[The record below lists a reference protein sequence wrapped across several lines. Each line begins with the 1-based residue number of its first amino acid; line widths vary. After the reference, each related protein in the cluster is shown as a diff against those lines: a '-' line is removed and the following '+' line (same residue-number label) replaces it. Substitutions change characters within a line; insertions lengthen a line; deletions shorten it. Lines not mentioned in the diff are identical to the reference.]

1 MKTIIIQPP
10 LVQLNTP
17 YPSGAY
23 LLSFFKKLCKEENAS
38 SAEANDFATRKNISS
53 AKENDFFKSEE
64 NVPPSQKSNS
74 SQENAFWFD
83 LSTDLFHKI
92 FCRKGIEHI
101 FSKSSENALKLARQ
115 FENQGDENSAFQLRR
130 YVTEQNSWCEWIDA
144 IVQILCGS
152 YKFSGREFVHEFVR
166 SAYVPRGN
174 RVENYLANLN
184 RDVFADD
191 AQILASLSLAD
202 LADFISVC
210 YDKNFSLIR
219 YAENLATSVSSFDEI
234 LQSLDS
240 PILTDFLR
248 PLLHEKIS
256 QIFGKQD
263 FGESFSSNDN
273 DSPTTQIALNV
284 QDTLF
289 CISVPFPGCFVSAL
303 FCAREIKNL
312 FGKKAFISI
321 GGGYVN
327 TELRDV
333 KEKRLFDFCD
343 ILSFDKG
350 CGSYFQLFE
359 FFKQSNYS
367 MEETH
372 SFLRNQNCS
381 FYKMRYLNDKN
392 VVVSQLDNDEK
403 YENLEKQTLVSIIPD
418 FSTIDFAKYPRLSD
432 DQNPMHRIW
441 NDGAWIK
448 AFMAYGCYWH
458 RCTFCDT
465 SLDYVKNYCST
476 NISNLFD
483 GLYKQAEIVKV
494 YGIHFVD
501 EACPPAAMQKF
512 ALKNL
517 NISKTKQKFTFWG
530 NIRFEKT
537 FSRDLADLLAKGGL
551 TAVSAGIEVAT
562 GKGLNSVNKGTDIEN
577 IISACCAFKEAG
589 ILIHSYMIFGFWNQ
603 SEQDL
608 IDSMETLRQMFQAGL
623 LDSAFWHKFSLTKHS
638 TVFREWKEGKHP
650 ELKPIVNENQ
660 FAENAL
666 SFVGEEQSEKYSEP
680 LNSAL
685 NFWMERKKLSKN
697 VESYFPFKMPKP
709 SVSKNFVE
717 NLIQKYE
724 EKKNAA
730 FQKEPTFA
738 EKFVWLGGNP
748 IIVENGKTR
757 FCADKSHSDIYE
769 NHVSNKPSEQSR
781 NQYENLRCKICW
793 TFMGELYSAEIDK
806 NKSDEIKK
814 LLNQI
819 KAENFENKIS
829 EIAINSKNPATS
841 ESVKNAMNAA
851 KTENA
856 VELFYGERIIKI
868 LGKKLFFELRGKGL
882 CKLI

>member
-23 LLSFFKKLCKEENAS
+23 LLSFFKKLCDKENVP
-38 SAEANDFATRKNISS
+38 S
-53 AKENDFFKSEE
+53 AKENPSSLQENSSSLQAKRSNLTNNEE
-64 NVPPSQKSNS
+64 NV
-74 SQENAFWFD
+74 FWFD
-83 LSTDLFHKI
+83 LSTELFHKI

-174 RVENYLANLN
+174 RVENYLTNLN

-234 LQSLDS
+234 LQNLDS

-263 FGESFSSNDN
+263 SQN
-273 DSPTTQIALNV
+273 L

-327 TELRDV
+327 TELRDE

-350 CGSYFQLFE
+350 YGSYFQLFE

-367 MEETH
+367 MEETR

-381 FYKMRYLNDKN
+381 FYKMRYLNNKN
-392 VVVSQLDNDEK
+392 VVVSQLDNDKK

-483 GLYKQAEIVKV
+483 GLYKQAEIAKV

-685 NFWMERKKLSKN
+685 NFWMEGKKLSKN

-748 IIVENGKTR
+748 IIVENEKIR
-757 FCADKSHSDIYE
+757 FLAGESHSDIYE
-769 NHVSNKPSEQSR
+769 NRVSRKSAEQSR
-781 NQYENLRCKICW
+781 NQYENFRCKICW
-793 TFMGELYSAEIDK
+793 SFMGELYSAEIDR
-806 NKSDEIKK
+806 NKSDEIKN
-814 LLNQI
+814 LLHQI

-829 EIAINSKNPATS
+829 EIAINSKNQTAS
-841 ESVKNAMNAA
+841 ESVKNSVNTA

>member
-23 LLSFFKKLCKEENAS
+23 LLSFFKQLYS
-38 SAEANDFATRKNISS
+38 
-53 AKENDFFKSEE
+53 E
-64 NVPPSQKSNS
+64 NV
-74 SQENAFWFD
+74 FWFD
-83 LSTDLFHKI
+83 LSTELFHKI
-92 FCRKGIEHI
+92 FCRSGIEHI
-101 FSKSSENALKLARQ
+101 FSRASGKALKLARQ

-130 YVTEQNSWCEWIDA
+130 YVAEQNSWCEWIDA

-174 RVENYLANLN
+174 RVETYLSNLN
-184 RDVFADD
+184 RDVFSDD

-234 LQSLDS
+234 LQNLDS

-248 PLLHEKIS
+248 PLLHEKLL
-256 QIFGKQD
+256 QETQAD
-263 FGESFSSNDN
+263 F
-273 DSPTTQIALNV
+273 QM

-343 ILSFDKG
+343 VLSFDKG
-350 CGSYFQLFE
+350 YGSYFKLFE
-359 FFKQSNYS
+359 IFKQNNFDI
-367 MEETH
+367 EETR
-372 SFLRNQNCS
+372 SFLRNQDSS
-381 FYKMRYLNDKN
+381 FYKLRYLNNKN
-392 VVVSQLDNDEK
+392 IVVPQLDNDAK
-403 YENLEKQTLVSIIPD
+403 YENFEKQTLVSIIPD
-418 FSTIDFAKYPRLSD
+418 FSSIDFSKYPRLSD

-483 GLYKQAEIVKV
+483 GLYKQAEIAKV

-501 EACPPAAMQKF
+501 EACPPAALQKF
-512 ALKNL
+512 VLKNL

-608 IDSMETLRQMFQAGL
+608 IDSMETLRQMFAAGL

-666 SFVGEEQSEKYSEP
+666 SFEGEEQSEKYSEP

-685 NFWMERKKLSKN
+685 NFWMEGKKLSKN

-709 SVSKNFVE
+709 SVQKNFVE

-748 IIVENGKTR
+748 ITEK
-757 FCADKSHSDIYE
+757 DE
-769 NHVSNKPSEQSR
+769 
-781 NQYENLRCKICW
+781 LCW
-793 TFMGELYSAEIDK
+793 SFMGELYSAEIDK
-806 NKSDEIKK
+806 NKGEEIKN

-819 KAENFENKIS
+819 RAENFEDKVS
-829 EIAINSKNPATS
+829 GIAIGSKDEPIS

-851 KTENA
+851 KTESNL
-856 VELFYGERIIKI
+856 ELFYGERIIKI